1 MTLKELIQSISKY
14 IEILDTFTQKSV
26 FGMNIDY
33 ISFKIGNRY
42 YLVSKSEDDFYILT
56 EQTPNVRNDIS
67 THKIFEETGLKEY
80 IKKLLILEN

>member
-1 MTLKELIQSISKY
+1 MTLKELIESISKD
-14 IEILDTFTQKSV
+14 IEILDAFTQKSV

-33 ISFKIGNRY
+33 VSFKIGNRY

-67 THKIFEETGLKEY
+67 THKIFEEIGLIEY